1 MSQKFS
7 LLAAIALAPVS
18 AIAMTAS
25 IPAGAATVGATF
37 DFSGGFGSATSF
49 DFSKPDLGLTV
60 SSNIGE
66 VSRRLLGLGVNSH
79 VSRPNN
85 DASFEIEKGEELILD
100 FAKEISL
107 ETATFTFVDS
117 RDDASLEIDGSQ
129 LIKGNIRDNATELFA
144 PTVSFKNLFGSGLS
158 GTSFA
163 FGAVDIND
171 GYLLKKVTVRHF
183 ADGTEIPEPLTI
195 LGTFAAVGAGA
206 AIKRK
211 HSQAKEA

>member
-1 MSQKFS
+1 MAPKNL

-18 AIAMTAS
+18 AIAMTTS
-25 IPAGAATVGATF
+25 IPAGAATVGTTF

-66 VSRRLLGLGVNSH
+66 VSKRILGLGVISQ
-79 VSRPNN
+79 VSRLNN

-100 FAKEISL
+100 FGKEISL
-107 ETATFTFVDS
+107 ETATFTFVDR

-129 LIKGNIRDNATELFA
+129 FIQGNIRANGSGLFS
-144 PTVSFKNLFGSGLS
+144 PTVSFKNLFGNGLS
-158 GTSFA
+158 GSSFA
-163 FGAVDIND
+163 FGAVDRND
-171 GYLLKKVTVRHF
+171 GYLLKKVTVRHL

-195 LGTFAAVGAGA
+195 LGTLAAVGAGA